1 MTWGMVAVAG
11 ATVVGGALSAGAAGK
26 AASTQAAS
34 ADRAAELQ
42 REQFERSVEL
52 QEPFR
57 QAGMLGQNRL
67 MTLLGLGGTAQ
78 YDDSAYNKAL
88 QDYNARLA
96 GIDPTQFMTGGG
108 GGMVTSGSGDSAM
121 EYYQPGTG
129 GTFDQAAYDA
139 ARAGLVA
146 PNREQF
152 KLTGGDAADP
162 MFGKYATAEYT
173 PEMFAKGQDPGYQ
186 FRLSEGMKGLERSAA
201 ARGGLLSGGTLKG
214 IQRYGQDMASQ
225 EYQNAFNRYQAE
237 RTGTLNPYQSL
248 AGVGQSTANTL
259 GTMGMN
265 YANQAGEAYQGA
277 ANARASGYVG
287 QANAIT
293 GAIGNISNQYYQNQ
307 LMNRVFPQNNLSS
320 SIYANSSYNTLQD
333 PGGVGY
339 SDIRL
344 KTNIQRIGTRPDG
357 LGVYKFEY
365 IWGGGDQVGLMAQEV
380 QNVYPEAIGEANGF
394 LTVDYSKV

>member
-1 MTWGMVAVAG
+1 MPDPISGMAA
-11 ATVVGGALSAGAAGK
+11 ASVVGSVVSAGAAGK
-26 AASTQAAS
+26 AASTQADA
-34 ADRAAELQ
+34 ADRSAELQ
-42 REQFERSVEL
+42 RQQFERSVEL

-57 QAGMLGQNRL
+57 QGGLQGQNRL

-78 YDDSAYNKAL
+78 YDDTAYNKAL
-88 QDYNARLA
+88 AEYNAQLA
-96 GIDPTQFMTGGG
+96 NLDPSKFMSGGGG
-108 GGMVTSGSGDSAM
+108 GGMVSTGSDGM

-129 GTFDQAAYDA
+129 GTLDQAGFDSV
-139 ARAGLVA
+139 RAGIVA
-146 PNREQF
+146 PNRENF
-152 KLTGGDAADP
+152 RLAGGDVSDP

-237 RTGTLNPYQSL
+237 RTGTLNPFQAM

-287 QANAIT
+287 AANALNQ
-293 GAIGNISNQYYQNQ
+293 GISGVSNMYFQNQ
-307 LMNRVFPQNNLSS
+307 LLNRLPVSS
-320 SIYANSSYNTLQD
+320 GSTA
-333 PGGVGY
+333 GGWT
-339 SDIRL
+339 S
-344 KTNIQRIGTRPDG
+344 
-357 LGVYKFEY
+357 
-365 IWGGGDQVGLMAQEV
+365 A
-380 QNVYPEAIGEANGF
+380 
-394 LTVDYSKV
+394 

>member
-11 ATVVGGALSAGAAGK
+11 ATVVGGALSASAAGK
-26 AASTQAAS
+26 AASTQADA

-67 MTLLGLGGTAQ
+67 MTLLGLGGEGQ
-78 YDDSAYNKAL
+78 YDDTAYNKAL
-88 QDYNARLA
+88 ADYNARLSA
-96 GIDPTQFMTGGG
+96 IDPSQFMSGGGG
-108 GGMVTSGSGDSAM
+108 GGMVSTGGDGGM
-121 EYYQPGTG
+121 EYYQEGTG
-129 GTFDQAAYDA
+129 GTFNQGAYDA

-146 PNREQF
+146 PDREKF
-152 KLTGGDAADP
+152 RLTGGNAADP

-173 PEMFAKGQDPGYQ
+173 PEMFSKGMDPGYQ

-237 RTGTLNPYQSL
+237 RTGTLNPFQSM
-248 AGVGQSTANTL
+248 AGMGQSTANTL

-287 QANAIT
+287 GANAIG
-293 GAIGNISNQYYQNQ
+293 GAIGNLSNQYYQNQ
-307 LMNRVFPQNNLSS
+307 LMNRVFPQ
-320 SIYANSSYNTLQD
+320 
-333 PGGVGY
+333 
-339 SDIRL
+339 
-344 KTNIQRIGTRPDG
+344 QRINY
-357 LGVYKFEY
+357 GVTGSTA
-365 IWGGGDQVGLMAQEV
+365 GGFVGE
-380 QNVYPEAIGEANGF
+380 P
-394 LTVDYSKV
+394 

>member
-1 MTWGMVAVAG
+1 MPDPISGMAA
-11 ATVVGGALSAGAAGK
+11 ASVVGSVVSSGAAGK

-42 REQFERSVEL
+42 RQQFERSVEL

-57 QAGMLGQNRL
+57 QGGLQGQNRL

-88 QDYNARLA
+88 QEYNARLA
-96 GIDPTQFMTGGG
+96 GIDPTQFMSGGYGGG
-108 GGMVTSGSGDSAM
+108 YVGGSGGDGDNPTGLS
-121 EYYQPGTG
+121 YYQEPSG
-129 GTFDQAAYDA
+129 GTFNQAAYDA
-139 ARAGLVA
+139 ARAALVA

-152 KLTGGDAADP
+152 KLTGGDVNDP

-186 FRLSEGMKGLERSAA
+186 FRLKEGMQGLERSAA

-225 EYQNAFNRYQAE
+225 EYTNAFNRYQAE

-287 QANAIT
+287 AANALNQ
-293 GAIGNISNQYYQNQ
+293 GIGNISNMYYQNQ
-307 LMNRVFPQNNLSS
+307 LLNTFRPQNS
-320 SIYANSSYNTLQD
+320 YVNSPYNNLQD

-339 SDIRL
+339 
-344 KTNIQRIGTRPDG
+344 
-357 LGVYKFEY
+357 
-365 IWGGGDQVGLMAQEV
+365 
-380 QNVYPEAIGEANGF
+380 
-394 LTVDYSKV
+394 

>member
-1 MTWGMVAVAG
+1 MSFIAAG
-11 ATVVGGALSAGAAGK
+11 ITAAATIGGSLLASSASGK
-26 AASTQAAS
+26 AASTQAAA
-34 ADRAAELQ
+34 ADRAAQLQ
-42 REQFERSVEL
+42 NEQYLKSVEL

-57 QAGMLGQNRL
+57 QGGLQGQNRL

-78 YDDSAYNKAL
+78 YDDTAYNKAL
-88 QDYNARLA
+88 AEYNAQLA
-96 GIDPTQFMTGGG
+96 NLDPTKFMTGGG
-108 GGMVTSGSGDSAM
+108 GGGMVSTGGDGGM

-129 GTFDQAAYDA
+129 GTLDQAGFDA
-139 ARAGLVA
+139 VRAGIVA

-152 KLTGGDAADP
+152 RLAGGDVSDP

-287 QANAIT
+287 QANAINQ
-293 GAIGNISNQYYQNQ
+293 GIGGISNQYYQNQ
-307 LMNRVFPQNNLSS
+307 LMNRVFPQGNQQLVNQYGSGNVFTPS
-320 SIYANSSYNTLQD
+320 GGGSMGFYNPVQD
-333 PGGVGY
+333 P
-339 SDIRL
+339 R
-344 KTNIQRIGTRPDG
+344 Q
-357 LGVYKFEY
+357 
-365 IWGGGDQVGLMAQEV
+365 
-380 QNVYPEAIGEANGF
+380 
-394 LTVDYSKV
+394 